1 MVTIKEMIKDIPISD
16 IPMKHQQDIQELLK
30 RVNILRSEYGKPFIV
45 TSGYRTLQDH
55 IRIYNNKGIFDRNK
69 IPMGSQHLRGASID
83 IADPDLSLTK
93 WLKEND
99 SKRLVDV
106 KLYAEEGN
114 SNWVHLQLYPPKS
127 GNRWFLP

>member
-45 TSGYRTLQDH
+45 TSGYRTRNSH
-55 IRIYNNKGIFDRNK
+55 IRIYNNKGIMDLNK
-69 IPMGSQHLRGASID
+69 IPMGSQHLRGSAID

-93 WLKEND
+93 WLKENN
-99 SKRLVDV
+99 SKRLVDL